1 MMLKKSE
8 KRKQG
13 FYVFKVLEDKELA
26 IDTSFLLVECM
37 TSKLDFSGDN
47 QRLTYALD
55 YDQIQII
62 PVIHRNTINFMGM
75 LNRKNYLVTKR
86 DQDKFHVL
94 DKFSRI
100 TTWSL
105 ITGKLITQKNI

>member
-47 QRLTYALD
+47 
-55 YDQIQII
+55 
-62 PVIHRNTINFMGM
+62 
-75 LNRKNYLVTKR
+75 
-86 DQDKFHVL
+86 
-94 DKFSRI
+94 
-100 TTWSL
+100 
-105 ITGKLITQKNI
+105 